1 MRNCM
6 NRRNNI
12 YTYVQNAS
20 LVILLIVSLLLFVF
34 ALFSGAE
41 DYGGGVRGVFLN
53 SPNTIPWAIL
63 LLFVYIAWQWRY
75 IGGVLVIISGLATIF
90 FFNSLFVLFAVA
102 IPLMILGGV
111 LLIAWYME
119 KRELNRTLEH

>member
-119 KRELNRTLEH
+119 KRESNRTLEH

>member
-1 MRNCM
+1 M

-102 IPLMILGGV
+102 IPLLILGGV

-119 KRELNRTLEH
+119 KRELNSTLEH

>member
-1 MRNCM
+1 M

>member
-1 MRNCM
+1 M

-102 IPLMILGGV
+102 IPLMILGWV

-119 KRELNRTLEH
+119 KIELNRTLEH